1 MIDSIKG
8 ILVKKNPTSVIIDI
22 GGIRLGIP
30 ITLATFE
37 KIPDPN
43 QAVEL
48 LTYLQDNKDNTIVK
62 QQQIVDELQIPSSE
76 DIAKMSWG
84 ELDAE
89 IKRLAGE

>member
-8 ILVKKNPTSVIIDI
+8 TLVKKNPTSVIIDI

-43 QAVEL
+43 HAVEL
-48 LTYLQDNKDNTIVK
+48 LTYLHVR
-62 QQQIVDELQIPSSE
+62 E
-76 DIAKMSWG
+76 DIMMTMKGMYSCNSIQLV
-84 ELDAE
+84 ELVQG
-89 IKRLAGE
+89 LL